1 VGQSWRWVRAGGGSE
16 LADRASSRPG
26 RRSTGRCGPGSR
38 ATTRPSGS
46 GGSLRSGARWGAP
59 ATIGCQH
66 LGALLL
72 PIEYAV
78 MQQTVIA
85 VTHRHIRIAGV
96 LVVVEF
102 VGVRSAP
109 GFGPGPPRGNLGS
122 PSPRWPRPQPDTS
135 CVEGA
140 GSADSKE
147 MGGPSTSL
155 TDSVRVATV
164 GPGPGMR
171 RPAPRVRVTSPCGC
185 ERRGDAPGPSDRSR
199 AAYRRYTACEDRD
212 RTGPF

>member
-1 VGQSWRWVRAGGGSE
+1 VPVPRGTPWWVRAGGGSELAVGQSWRWVRAGGGSE

-147 MGGPSTSL
+147 MGPL
-155 TDSVRVATV
+155 HLAHRQCPRRDSRSRSWHET
-164 GPGPGMR
+164 
-171 RPAPRVRVTSPCGC
+171 TSPS
-185 ERRGDAPGPSDRSR
+185 GPCDFPLRL
-199 AAYRRYTACEDRD
+199 
-212 RTGPF
+212 